1 MMKFFRWFKK
11 RIEIALVDEFLV
23 EIWFTG
29 SVTTHSD
36 GTVSTKSKKEFILG
50 GVTEISQNHI
60 KGKTLNGGRFEL
72 KTTQD
77 FDYNITQIK

>member
-1 MMKFFRWFKK
+1 
-11 RIEIALVDEFLV
+11 
-23 EIWFTG
+23 
-29 SVTTHSD
+29 
-36 GTVSTKSKKEFILG
+36 VSTKSRKEFILG

-72 KTTQD
+72 KTTQE

>member
-1 MMKFFRWFKK
+1 MMKFFRWLRKK
-11 RIEIALVDEFLV
+11 IEGALVDEFLV

-29 SVTTHSD
+29 SANTTTD

-72 KTTQD
+72 KTTQE

>member
-1 MMKFFRWFKK
+1 MKLFKWFKK

-29 SVTTHSD
+29 SATTLPD
-36 GTVSTKSKKEFILG
+36 GTVGTKSKKEFVLG